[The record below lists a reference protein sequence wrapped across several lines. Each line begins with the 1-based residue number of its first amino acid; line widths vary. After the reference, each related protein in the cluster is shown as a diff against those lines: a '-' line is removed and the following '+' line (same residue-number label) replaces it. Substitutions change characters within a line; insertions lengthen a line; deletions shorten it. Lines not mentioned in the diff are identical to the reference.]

1 MAILIGVVFAIAM
14 LCSLAISK
22 VGGRLVD
29 EQRAQT
35 LASAVALAATYDP
48 VAAALISD
56 MEGGELESLDD
67 RSTEDG
73 TVTAVVRI
81 GDATVDAMA
90 FDTWF
95 DDTPTLEP

>member
-1 MAILIGVVFAIAM
+1 VAILIGVVFAIAV
-14 LCSLAISK
+14 LCSLVISA

-35 LASAVALAATYDP
+35 LASAVALAAIYEPDMAKP
-48 VAAALISD
+48 MAVVA
-56 MEGGELESLDD
+56 GGALESLED
-67 RSTEDG
+67 RRTENG
-73 TVTAVVRI
+73 TVEAIVRI
-81 GDATVDAMA
+81 GAATSDATA

>member
-14 LCSLAISK
+14 LCSLSISN

-35 LASAVALAATYDP
+35 LASAVALAALYDP
-48 VAAALISD
+48 DSAELITEL
-56 MEGGELESLDD
+56 EGGELESLDD

-81 GDATVDAMA
+81 GDATADAVA